1 MPCSVVVPL
10 RWGAVKHESSPGRA
24 LVHLRARTREL
35 HQRAESLLDLP
46 ALRTLDRYRSLLSI
60 LLGFHRPLE
69 QRLARVDLGP
79 VGVNLHERLKT
90 PLLERDLRCFG
101 VEPASVPMC
110 DDLPVSLALPEAL
123 GCLYVLEGATLGGQI
138 ISRHLRETMNIV
150 PDGGGAFFA
159 SDCRDVGL
167 MWRAFRDALEAG
179 CPGEDNA
186 IRAGDAAVC
195 TFSSFNRWL
204 ADGSVASRSDLRAP
218 ENEVR
223 TN

>member
-1 MPCSVVVPL
+1 M
-10 RWGAVKHESSPGRA
+10 KYQSSPGRT
-24 LVHLRARTREL
+24 LVHLRVRTREL

-46 ALRTLDRYRSLLSI
+46 ALRTLDRYCSLLSI

-69 QRLARVDLGP
+69 QRLAGLDLGA

-90 PLLERDLRCFG
+90 PLLERDLRCFS
-101 VEPASVPMC
+101 VDPASVPVC
-110 DDLPVSLALPEAL
+110 GDLPVLLALPEAL

-159 SDCRDVGL
+159 SDGRDVGL

-179 CPGEDNA
+179 CPGEDEA

-195 TFSSFNRWL
+195 TFASFNRWL
-204 ADGSVASRSDLRAP
+204 ADGPVPSRSDPRAS

-223 TN
+223 AS

>member
-1 MPCSVVVPL
+1 M
-10 RWGAVKHESSPGRA
+10 KHQSSPGRT
-24 LVHLRARTREL
+24 LVHLRVQTREL
-35 HQRAESLLDLP
+35 HQGAESLLDLP
-46 ALRTLDRYRSLLSI
+46 TLRTLERYRSLLSI

-69 QRLARVDLGP
+69 QRLARLDLGA

-90 PLLERDLRCFG
+90 PLLERDLRCFS
-101 VEPASVPMC
+101 VDLASVPVC
-110 DDLPVSLALPEAL
+110 GDLPVLLALPEAL

-138 ISRHLRETMNIV
+138 ISRHLRETMNVV

-159 SDCRDVGL
+159 SDGRDVGP

-179 CPGEDNA
+179 CPGEDEA

-195 TFSSFNRWL
+195 TFASFNRRL
-204 ADGSVASRSDLRAP
+204 ADGPVRSRSDPRAP

-223 TN
+223 AS